1 MFIKSSVGISR
12 EINGFSAGNK
22 AAGQAIKGLGK
33 DTAQLLIVFSSVVFN
48 QEEMLQG
55 VLEAARGIPL
65 IGCSTAGEIV
75 TNGPSKKT
83 VAVMA
88 ISAQGVQFNLGLG
101 QNIKESALAAGSQL
115 GENLLSQTKDGKLVI
130 MLPDGLAGNGA
141 DIVRGLQNALGENFL
156 IAGGAAGDDFL
167 FKKTYEYYND
177 QILSGAVVGAMVS
190 GDVKFGI
197 GVRHGWKPIGASK
210 KVTKSKGAILYELDN
225 KPAVQIYEEYFGKK
239 AEELKSEPLARM
251 AITYPLGL
259 KIPNSDEYLIR
270 DPITA
275 GSQGEITCAAE
286 VPEGSEINL
295 MMGSKSDAIKAARQA
310 AEQCVQGIKEKG
322 GSKVTTA
329 ILFNCIAR
337 DKLLAQDAQKE
348 IDVIKQVLGDS
359 AEMIGFYTYGE
370 QAPIGGGSAANAQKT
385 RKSEFCNETMVIVAF
400 GE

>member
-1 MFIKSSVGISR
+1 MFIKSSVGLSR
-12 EINGFSAGNK
+12 EVNAFSAGNK
-22 AAGQAIKGLGK
+22 AAGQAIKGLGL

-48 QEEMLQG
+48 QEEMLKG
-55 VLEAARGIPL
+55 VREAAVGVPL

-75 TNGPSKKT
+75 TKGPSKKT

-88 ISAQGVQFNLGLG
+88 ISTQGIQFYLGLG
-101 QNIKESALAAGSQL
+101 QNIKENALAAGSQL
-115 GENLLSQTKDGKLVI
+115 GENLLSQTEDGKLAI

-141 DIVRGLQNALGENFL
+141 DIVRGLQNVLGEDFL

-197 GVRHGWKPIGASK
+197 GVRHGWKPIGAPK
-210 KVTKSKGAILYELDN
+210 KVTKSQGAILYELDN
-225 KPAVQIYEEYFGKK
+225 KPAVRIYEEYFGKK

-259 KIPNSDEYLIR
+259 KIQNSDEYLIR
-270 DPITA
+270 DPITV

-295 MMGSKSDAIKAARQA
+295 MMGSKSDAIQAARQA
-310 AEQCVQGIKEKG
+310 AEQCVEGIKEKG

-329 ILFNCIAR
+329 IIFNCIAR

-348 IDVIKQVLGDS
+348 IDVIRQVLGDS

-370 QAPIGGGSAANAQKT
+370 QAPIGGQTAITQKT
-385 RKSEFCNETMVIVAF
+385 CKSEFCNETMVIVAF